1 MASGTAADIC
11 QGARRAPEI
20 FLGQDA
26 YTEAID
32 MWAVGCIFG
41 ELLRNEPLFPGRTE
55 AEMLDR
61 MVRLLGSPNETI
73 WPVSSQH
80 PPGTAMQPHDRL
92 HWLMRTQLS
101 VWILMAIVLCNSAG
115 G

>member
-1 MASGTAADIC
+1 MESDSEVAAHVC

-41 ELLRNEPLFPGRTE
+41 ELLRNEPLFAGRSE
-55 AEMLDR
+55 AEMLER
-61 MVRLLGSPNETI
+61 MVRLLGSPHENI
-73 WPVSSQH
+73 WPVSSQQ
-80 PPGTAMQPHDRL
+80 PQDTATEPHDTP
-92 HWLMRTQLS
+92 H
-101 VWILMAIVLCNSAG
+101 
-115 G
+115 